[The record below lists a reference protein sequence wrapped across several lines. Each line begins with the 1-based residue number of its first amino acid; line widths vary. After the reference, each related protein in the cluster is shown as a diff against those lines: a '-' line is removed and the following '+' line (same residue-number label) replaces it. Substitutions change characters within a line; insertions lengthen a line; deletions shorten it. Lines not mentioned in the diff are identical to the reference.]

1 MTPVAW
7 MLGIG
12 LGGWLAVTLV
22 AGERV
27 NPEVFAGM
35 IGPLV
40 TAVATWVW
48 VARVHAVTPERLTAV
63 MVAGFGAKMVFF
75 GAYVVV
81 ALRGF
86 GLRPDPVRREFRG
99 VLHHPARDRG
109 AVPQAPVRGRAAQ
122 RAGRAALVNVRH
134 RSVLQIV

>member
-1 MTPVAW
+1 MTPVLW
-7 MLGIG
+7 MVGAS
-12 LGGWLAVTLV
+12 LGGWLV
-22 AGERV
+22 AAMVGGRAV

-40 TAVATWVW
+40 AAVATWVS
-48 VARVHAVTPERLTAV
+48 VTRVCAASPERLTAV

-86 GLRPDPVRREFRG
+86 GLRPIPFVVSFAGFFIALHVIEALFLRRLFVEGSRSEPG
-99 VLHHPARDRG
+99 AR
-109 AVPQAPVRGRAAQ
+109 P
-122 RAGRAALVNVRH
+122 
-134 RSVLQIV
+134 S